1 MDNINKIRFI
11 LNILFLIGAVATFIL
26 YFATGGSTLFM
37 YVGLGAMT
45 CKMIE
50 FILRFM
56 L

>member
-1 MDNINKIRFI
+1 MDTINKIRFI
-11 LNILFLIGAVATFIL
+11 LNILFLIGALATLIL
-26 YFATGGSTLFM
+26 YFTMSGSVLFM
-37 YVGLGAMT
+37 YVGVAAMS